1 MKIVYEPMFLRRL
14 KALPPS
20 VQNEV
25 IKKIVLFE
33 DIKNHQALRVHKLK
47 GRLKGRY
54 SFSVTSALRI
64 VFCYGS
70 EKPKEAHLLTVGSHD
85 VYDV

>member
-14 KALPPS
+14 KALAPS
-20 VQNEV
+20 AQNEV
-25 IKKIVLFE
+25 IENVTLFE
-33 DIKNHQALRVHKLK
+33 DIQNHKMLRVHKLK
-47 GRLKGRY
+47 GRLKGRC

-85 VYDV
+85 VYEV